1 MYLDAF
7 NYTLFKLTIAKF
19 VHSTVHSFSAY
30 LDGLPPTK
38 SDNVPCNAAVFPYP
52 FGYTNLETSHALSRP
67 IAPFFALLLLC
78 FASSTMAAF
87 NGSTDA
93 LFLDDFFG
101 EFTNGGD
108 YLAGA
113 VPEVGWPLSDWETGA
128 SSVPAA
134 STTSLR
140 KSPSFL
146 LISYSMRYSE
156 ALSGLF
162 FISIYFIFYSDFY
175 SLST

>member
-1 MYLDAF
+1 
-7 NYTLFKLTIAKF
+7 
-19 VHSTVHSFSAY
+19 
-30 LDGLPPTK
+30 
-38 SDNVPCNAAVFPYP
+38 
-52 FGYTNLETSHALSRP
+52 
-67 IAPFFALLLLC
+67 
-78 FASSTMAAF
+78 MAAF
-87 NGSTDA
+87 NGSTDP
-93 LFLDDFFG
+93 LFVDDFFG

-113 VPEVGWPLSDWETGA
+113 FPEVGWPLSDWETGA

-146 LISYSMRYSE
+146 LIFYCMRYSE

-162 FISIYFIFYSDFY
+162 FISIYFNFYFDFY
-175 SLST
+175 SLSF